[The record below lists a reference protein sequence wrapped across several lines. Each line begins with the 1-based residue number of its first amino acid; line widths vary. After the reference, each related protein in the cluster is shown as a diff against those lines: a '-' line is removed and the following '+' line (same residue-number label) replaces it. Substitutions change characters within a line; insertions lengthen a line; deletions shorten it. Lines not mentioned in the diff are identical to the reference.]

1 MNILNMTGHGT
12 AISYLRFSSR
22 KQLANDSYRRQ
33 IEATEAYCKT
43 NGLTLNTRLEDLA
56 VSGWD
61 KSNLDDTAAL
71 GSFLKLVNDGRIPA
85 GTVLICENLDRL
97 TRAGIFDALNLFSNI
112 LKAGIDIVTTQ
123 DGKRYSYESVKNNVG
138 ELIISITYLTRGNN
152 ESETKSIR
160 VKESWK
166 RRHAQVKNNEFAKF
180 PCPSWLR
187 HDGKEYHLIEESAK
201 TIQLIFELY
210 ISGLG
215 VYSLVKELNKRRVKP
230 FTKTGKWNSVFIH
243 ELLQNTAVIGT
254 YRLVDPPQKNY
265 FPAAIS
271 DDLFYKAVAQRE
283 KNRHFKGRSGTRQV
297 NIFGG
302 LCKCNCGASMVK
314 HFSKSKKGTEYCG
327 LVCSKAKTGECSYE
341 FTNFSKFQDSF
352 NFLWHNE
359 QFKQFALSKTES
371 KVEDNTTQ
379 IQGKLT
385 ALQKTI
391 SRVSDAIVKTDS
403 AELVERL
410 QELELQKKLL
420 QKELETET
428 IRVRGAVNSSK
439 TYFSL
444 LANFKAHLK
453 DNDFRFSLRNFL
465 RRVIKSIVC
474 SKNGYTVNF
483 ANAPEVIKVKFC
495 PDGNY
500 LVNINGEV
508 DFWRGEN
515 GAIYNFDG
523 TKTVFKNDKPA
534 GKQKVNF

>member
-1 MNILNMTGHGT
+1 MKLLNMTGHGT
-12 AISYLRFSSR
+12 AVSYLRFSSR
-22 KQLANDSYRRQ
+22 KQLGNDSYRRQ
-33 IEATEAYCKT
+33 VEATEAYCKA

-71 GSFLKLVNDGRIPA
+71 GSFLKLVNEGKIPE

-180 PCPSWLR
+180 PCPSWLW
-187 HDGKEYHLIEESAK
+187 HDGKKYQLNEESAK

-210 ISGLG
+210 VSGFG
-215 VYSLVKELNKRRVKP
+215 VYSLVKELNKRKIKP
-230 FTKTGKWNSVFIH
+230 FTKTGKWNSVFLH
-243 ELLQNTAVIGT
+243 ELLQNSAVIGT
-254 YRLVDPPQKNY
+254 YRLVEPPQTNY
-265 FPAAIS
+265 FPRAIS
-271 DDLFYKAVAQRE
+271 DELFYKAIAQRE
-283 KNRHFKGRSGTRQV
+283 NNRHFKGRTGARQI

-302 LCKCNCGASMVK
+302 LCKCSCGASMVK
-314 HFSKSKKGTEYCG
+314 HFSKSKKGTEYVG

-341 FTNFSKFQDSF
+341 FTNFTKFQDSF

-359 QFKQFALSKTES
+359 QFKQFAISKTEAE
-371 KVEDNTTQ
+371 VVDNTSQ

-385 ALQKTI
+385 TLQKTI
-391 SRVSDAIVKTDS
+391 ARVSDAIVKTDS
-403 AELVERL
+403 DKLVERL
-410 QELELQKKLL
+410 QELELQNKLL

-428 IRVRGAVNSSK
+428 IRVRGAVNTSK

-444 LANFKAHLK
+444 LASFKTHLK

-474 SKNGYTVNF
+474 SKTGYTVNF
-483 ANAPEVIKVKFC
+483 VNTPEVIEVKFL

-500 LVNINGEV
+500 MTIIEGEEN
-508 DFWRGEN
+508 FWRGEN
-515 GAIYNFDG
+515 GTIYNLDG
-523 TKTVFKNDKPA
+523 TKTVFRNDKA
-534 GKQKVNF
+534 SAKNKA